1 MNPRAVI
8 FDWAGTTVDH
18 GSRAPILSFM
28 HVFRE
33 HGISVSEKQA
43 RVAMGRDKWTHI
55 QQTLQME
62 PVARSFV
69 ESYGRPSQDSDVDA
83 LHETF
88 KATQVSLVAAGCE
101 PISGIVPMV
110 QQLLAR
116 GIRVGSTTG
125 YSRAI
130 MDALMPLAAER
141 GYTPECCMTADD
153 GPAGRPAPWMLFR
166 ACEVLGVFPVSGV
179 IVVDDTVVGIQ
190 AARNAGM
197 VAVGVAATGN
207 LVGLGEEELAQLPNA
222 ERELRVGQ
230 ARVALLEA
238 GAHLVI
244 DSAASLL
251 EHVIDN
257 GAWLSR

>member
-33 HGISVSEKQA
+33 HGISVSEAEA

-55 QQTLQME
+55 QQTLAIPTVRE
-62 PVARSFV
+62 SFRA
-69 ESYGRPSQDSDVDA
+69 SFGRAPLDSDVDA

-101 PISGIVPMV
+101 PISGVVSMV
-110 QQLLAR
+110 RELRSR
-116 GIRVGSTTG
+116 GVRVGSTTG
-125 YSRAI
+125 YSRSI
-130 MDALMPLAAER
+130 MEALMPLAAAR
-141 GYTPECCMTADD
+141 GYAPECCMTADD

-166 ACEVLGVFPVSGV
+166 ACEALQVYPVSSV
-179 IVVDDTVVGIQ
+179 VVVDDTVVGIQ

-207 LVGLGEEELAQLPNA
+207 LVGLGEAELAALPA
-222 ERELRVGQ
+222 VEQERMTQQ
-230 ARVALLEA
+230 ARVALHEA

-244 DSAASLL
+244 DSAALL
-251 EHVIDN
+251 VEQVIDN
-257 GAWLSR
+257 GAWRSG

>member
-8 FDWAGTTVDH
+8 FDWAGMTVDH

-33 HGISVSEKQA
+33 HGISVTEAEA

-55 QQTLQME
+55 QQTLAMSS
-62 PVARSFV
+62 VRASFRASFGRS
-69 ESYGRPSQDSDVDA
+69 PLDSDVDA

-101 PISGIVPMV
+101 PIAGVVPMV
-110 QQLLAR
+110 QQLRSR
-116 GIRVGSTTG
+116 GVRVGSTTG

-130 MDALMPLAAER
+130 MEALMPMAAER
-141 GYTPECCMTADD
+141 GYAPECCMTADD

-166 ACEVLGVFPVSGV
+166 ACEALQVYPVSSV
-179 IVVDDTVVGIQ
+179 IVVDDTVVGMQ

-207 LVGLGEEELAQLPNA
+207 LVGLAADAFAQLPAA
-222 ERELRVGQ
+222 ERERLVGQ
-230 ARVALLEA
+230 ARDTLLEA
-238 GAHLVI
+238 GAHVVI
-244 DSAASLL
+244 DSAALL
-251 EHVIDN
+251 LDHVIDN
-257 GAWLSR
+257 GAWLGG